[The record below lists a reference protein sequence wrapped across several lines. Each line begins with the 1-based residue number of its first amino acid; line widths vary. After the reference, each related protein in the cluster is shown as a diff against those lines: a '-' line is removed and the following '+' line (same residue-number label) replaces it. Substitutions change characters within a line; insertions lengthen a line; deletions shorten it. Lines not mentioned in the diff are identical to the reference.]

1 MKRLLILCLVIGA
14 LTGLVGVQAAYALGP
29 ALIAPAAPTVQA
41 ATTGYDMAGM
51 NCAEMMAPATSHP
64 AEHGSQPCKGMTP
77 ACIAQ
82 MGCTLPVLLVR
93 SPSPAARIAIS
104 RAAVPPASSRPLEGH
119 ADGPEP
125 EPPTV
130 LI

>member
-14 LTGLVGVQAAYALGP
+14 LAGLLGAQAAYALGP
-29 ALIAPAAPTVQA
+29 ASIAPAALSAQA
-41 ATTGYDMAGM
+41 ATAEHDMAGM
-51 NCAEMMAPATSHP
+51 DCAEMMAPATSHP
-64 AEHGSQPCKGMTP
+64 AEHGPQPCKGMTP

-93 SPSPAARIAIS
+93 SPSPAARVAIS
-104 RAAVPPASSRPLEGH
+104 RVAVPPANSRPLKGH

-125 EPPTV
+125 EPPAV
-130 LI
+130 LT